1 MRNESLLD
9 PVYQFD
15 GPSDAWHWRKTANLV
30 RHLAWRHLALRYRGS
45 KLGFIW
51 SLLNPVFLMAVYTF
65 VFTFVFQ
72 TKLEGIPYHVFFF
85 TGILAW
91 NLVNVGSMAAAV
103 SLVDGSSL
111 IKKVAFPRFVL
122 PFSAVVS
129 SAANYVITLPILL
142 GFNLLF
148 GVRPT
153 WSILLLP
160 FALVLLMLM
169 GLGTG
174 LLLAAVVPRFRDL
187 QHLIEV
193 LFAAWFFMTPVLYPA
208 TQVTSSVSHR
218 VSILYGLN
226 PMVGV
231 MELIHY
237 VFFGQTVPGWT
248 LAAAIV
254 TITLLFFLGMWVFQ
268 RLVADVSEL

>member
-1 MRNESLLD
+1 
-9 PVYQFD
+9 
-15 GPSDAWHWRKTANLV
+15 
-30 RHLAWRHLALRYRGS
+30 LRYRGS
-45 KLGFIW
+45 KLGFVW

-72 TKLEGIPYHVFFF
+72 ARVPGIPYHVFFL

-122 PFSAVVS
+122 PLSAIVS
-129 SAANYVITLPILL
+129 STVNYLITLPILL
-142 GFNLLF
+142 TFNLLF

-153 WSILLLP
+153 WSFLLFP
-160 FALVLLMLM
+160 FALLLLMLM

-193 LFAAWFFMTPVLYPA
+193 VFAAWFFLSPVLYPA
-208 TQVTSSVSHR
+208 SQVTKSVSR
-218 VSILYGLN
+218 GVGILYGLN

-237 VFFGQTVPGWT
+237 VFFGQALPGWT
-248 LAAAIV
+248 LGVAICS
-254 TITLLFFLGMWVFQ
+254 ITGLFFLGLWVFQ
-268 RLVADVSEL
+268 RLAADVSEL